1 MTRHWWRRLALAVLL
16 LALGVVVSS
25 YLWPRMILRAATAVV
40 ERRDGFRVRQVQ
52 TNEGVVPY
60 LDGGSGPV
68 VLLLHGF
75 QDSKESWLGFA
86 TPLTASHRVLI
97 PDLHGFGDNHA
108 ATDGDYRP
116 PAQARRMAEF
126 IRALGVGE
134 VDVAGVS
141 MGGEIAAAFAAASP
155 ELTRSVALISS
166 AGTVSDTLT
175 PIGRRL
181 LAGDNIFHVETA
193 ADFDTLVMR
202 IADSGMSIPG
212 LFRRAAVQEYRA
224 RNPEWD
230 TVFAQLSEPAMRVLT
245 DSLAPDIA
253 APALVLWGAHDPI
266 FHRSTA
272 ARLAGRLPHAE
283 LTVFPDCG
291 HLCPAS
297 RPAEVSAR
305 YLRFLAERGVR
316 GPGARAGG

>member
-1 MTRHWWRRLALAVLL
+1 MTRRWWRWPALALLL
-16 LALGVVVSS
+16 LVPVGVAGS
-25 YLWPRMILRAATAVV
+25 YLWPRALLHLATAVV
-40 ERRDGFRVRQVQ
+40 ERRDGFRLRHVQ
-52 TNEGVVPY
+52 TAEGVVPY
-60 LDGGSGPV
+60 LEGGSGPV

-75 QDSKESWLGFA
+75 QDSKESWLAFA
-86 TPLTASHRVLI
+86 TPLTTSHRVLI

-108 ATDGDYRP
+108 ATGGDYRP

-126 IRALGVGE
+126 VRALGIGQ

-141 MGGEIAAAFAAASP
+141 MGGEIAAAFADASP
-155 ELTRSVALISS
+155 ALTRSVTLISS

-181 LAGDNIFHVETA
+181 LAGDNIFHVENA
-193 ADFDTLVMR
+193 AGFDTLVAR
-202 IADSGMSIPG
+202 IADSGMSIPS
-212 LFRRAAVQEYRA
+212 LFRRAAVQEYRV

-245 DSLAPDIA
+245 DSLAPRIA

-272 ARLAGRLPHAE
+272 ARLADRLPHAE
-283 LTVFPDCG
+283 LMIFPDCG
-291 HLCPAS
+291 HLCPAA

-305 YLRFLAERGVR
+305 FLRFLMERKAR
-316 GPGARAGG
+316 APGARAGS